1 MTSYEDDAPRL
12 SEIGRMIGGV
22 DRKLD
27 DFRQE
32 VRAALQDKVS
42 KEVYQAERSAQNDR
56 ILVLENK
63 FRSITNQVW
72 GMLGTIMIAVIIA
85 YLGLK

>member
-1 MTSYEDDAPRL
+1 MPSYDDDAPRL

-42 KEVYQAERSAQNDR
+42 KEVYMAEHSAQNDR
-56 ILVLENK
+56 IAALEGK
-63 FRSITNQVW
+63 FRAANTQFW
-72 GMLGTIMIAVIIA
+72 GVIATLIAAAIIG